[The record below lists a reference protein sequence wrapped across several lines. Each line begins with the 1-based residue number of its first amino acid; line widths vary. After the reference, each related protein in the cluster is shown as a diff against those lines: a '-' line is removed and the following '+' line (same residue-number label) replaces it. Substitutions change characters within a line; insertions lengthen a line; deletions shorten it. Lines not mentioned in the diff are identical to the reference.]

1 MTKIKI
7 GSLGKRRDITM
18 RGYMLAG
25 MLMTVL
31 TPQAAFAQI
40 DTAFRGF
47 RIEGD
52 VGGDRFKA
60 EGDKNSKLGY
70 GGSAGFDGVI
80 DNKIVVGVEGS
91 YWRPNKGTSDCTGL
105 DGGALCQASLHEL
118 GAAVRVGYLIT
129 PALLVFGKGGYVN
142 DTQRNSFLSNS
153 GLYYVNGNI
162 VGPGYSASHHT
173 STDGYQAGGGA
184 EFSLTPMF
192 YISGQYVYSRYDDHT
207 SRMRAMG
214 GVGIRFK

>member
-1 MTKIKI
+1 
-7 GSLGKRRDITM
+7 M
-18 RGYMLAG
+18 RVYLLAG
-25 MLMTVL
+25 LLGVML
-31 TPQAAFAQI
+31 TPQAAFAQV

-47 RIEGD
+47 RIEGN

-60 EGDKNSKLGY
+60 EGDKKTKLGY
-70 GGSAGFDGVI
+70 GGTAGFDGVI
-80 DNKIVVGVEGS
+80 ADKIVVGAEGS
-91 YWRPNKGTSDCTGL
+91 YWRPNNGTSACTGF
-105 DGGALCQASLHEL
+105 GGGLLCQRSSHEL

-142 DTQRNSFLSNS
+142 DSQRNSFLSSS

-162 VGPGYSASHHT
+162 VGPGYSASRRDHV
-173 STDGYQAGGGA
+173 DGYQAGGGI
-184 EFSLTPMF
+184 EYSLTPMF
-192 YISGQYVYSRYDDHT
+192 FVSGQYVYSRYDDNT